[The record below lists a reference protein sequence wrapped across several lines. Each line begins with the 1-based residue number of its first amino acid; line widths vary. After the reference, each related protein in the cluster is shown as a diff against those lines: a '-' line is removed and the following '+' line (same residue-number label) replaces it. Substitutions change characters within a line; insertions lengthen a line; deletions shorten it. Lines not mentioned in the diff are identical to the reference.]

1 MYWFSSSSERS
12 AAGEGRTGNEELRG
26 GEGTMAGRVRNG
38 NGGERDGKVLEGDA
52 PPPWSRPCRPRDGDD
67 PPGAGQGSTEGW
79 GRDRARDPGVA
90 AAVDPVTH
98 SLAGASLSAAGLR
111 RATPLATATLV
122 LGANAPDVDILAQL
136 WGPWT
141 ALAWRRGLT
150 HGIPAL
156 LLLPLLVTGVILAWD
171 RWVRRAEW
179 RRGRSLP
186 AGEPRGPLPPARP
199 TSVLG
204 LAALGVWTHS
214 PLDWIN
220 NYGMRWFLP
229 FDGRWSYGDAVFILD
244 PWLWLLLGGAVFVH
258 HSRTRWSSAAWGLL
272 AGAMTLLVLLAPGIP
287 TLSRVLWLL
296 GVAGWIAIRLWRP
309 PDPDSPGGRRVART
323 SLALAALYLL
333 AMVGQ
338 DGMQQRVVLAA
349 AEREGLDVEE
359 VMVAPVPANPFAG
372 QVIAVTSGAYHPGEL
387 HWLRRP
393 VVRFHDLPLPRPS
406 DSDPRIV
413 AALEDRDVQAYLVW
427 SRFPLFQM
435 EEEGEVWRVR
445 LLDARYIG
453 RGDGALSGPTLTVP
467 KGPQTGEAPH

>member
-1 MYWFSSSSERS
+1 MDEDGVGRYGKGPLPRHGPGPTAEPMLGDGTATGKES
-12 AAGEGRTGNEELRG
+12 A
-26 GEGTMAGRVRNG
+26 
-38 NGGERDGKVLEGDA
+38 RDGPEIDRGEV
-52 PPPWSRPCRPRDGDD
+52 
-67 PPGAGQGSTEGW
+67 
-79 GRDRARDPGVA
+79 RDRAWNPGVA

-122 LGANAPDVDILAQL
+122 LGANAPDVDILAQF

-171 RWVRRAEW
+171 RWVRRAGW

-186 AGEPRGPLPPARP
+186 SGDSRAPLPPARAAP
-199 TSVLG
+199 VLG

-214 PLDWIN
+214 PLDWVN

-244 PWLWLLLGGAVFVH
+244 PWLWLLLGGSLFVLY
-258 HSRTRWSSAAWGLL
+258 SRTRWSSAAWGLL

-287 TLSRVLWLL
+287 GLSRALWLA
-296 GVAGWIAIRLWRP
+296 GVAGWITIRLWGT
-309 PDPDSPGGRRVART
+309 PDRDSPGGRRVARI
-323 SLALAALYLL
+323 SLALAALYIL

-338 DGMQQRVVLAA
+338 GGLQERVVLAA
-349 AEREGLDVEE
+349 AEREGLEVEE

-372 QVIAVTSGAYHPGEL
+372 QVIAVTSGRYHPGEL

-393 VVRFHDLPLPRPS
+393 VVRFDESPLPRPS
-406 DSDPRIV
+406 TADPRIR
-413 AALEDRDVQAYLVW
+413 AAMEDRDVQDYLVW

-435 EEEGEVWRVR
+435 EEEGDVWRVR

-453 RGDGALSGPTLTVP
+453 RGDGALTGPTVTVP
-467 KGPQTGEAPH
+467 RR